1 MSELKNGELSPSF
14 YELKEFIDKG
24 FDKIN
29 GGLDGII
36 DKMDRLIERLDA
48 LNEELEKAGKG

>member
-1 MSELKNGELSPSF
+1 MNELENTKLSSSF

-36 DKMDRLIERLDA
+36 DKMDRLIERLDG
-48 LNEELEKAGKG
+48 LIEELEEVGKG